1 MNAYVTEVTKSAH
14 LWNVTNPKL
23 KFSALKQ
30 AVSTTLICVA
40 GFIALPAC
48 AQFKIDAGPIRQ
60 NVPAQAPLSM
70 PVPVQAV
77 PATALSTEPAK
88 PRSVDAIAAVVN
100 NEVITR
106 NDLAQRAKI
115 VERRIA
121 AQNVAMPPREQ
132 LEKQLLER
140 MISDRAQLQLANDLG
155 IRIDDTLLDRAVAKI
170 AEQNKLSLAQFRTEI
185 ERDGTPFALFREDI
199 RQEITLQRLRE
210 REVDAKIQITEAE
223 VDAYLSSPTGAKA
236 VQEINLAQIM
246 VRIPEN
252 ASAEQIA
259 ERRARAED
267 VMRQLRT
274 GADFGKTAVSFSDAG
289 DALEGGDLGWRNA
302 DRLPQMFVEATAE
315 LKQGELSKVVKSAN
329 GFHILKV
336 VGRRDVAA
344 GEAAGAAAA
353 TVQQTRARHILV
365 KVNQVVSVADARRK
379 LSEVKE
385 RLDNKAAKFEDL
397 AKLYSNDLSAS
408 KGGDL
413 GWVYPGDTVP
423 EFERAMDALKPGE
436 VSAPIESPFGVHL
449 IQVLERKSDDVSKE
463 RQRLVARQAVRERK
477 LDEATQDWARQV
489 RDRAYVEVRADDRS

>member
-1 MNAYVTEVTKSAH
+1 MNLIFNMRAH
-14 LWNVTNPKL
+14 TP
-23 KFSALKQ
+23 SMQKQ
-30 AVSTTLICVA
+30 ALSTILICMAGFTTL
-40 GFIALPAC
+40 PAS
-48 AQFKIDAGPIRQ
+48 AQFKGGARPPGLNAPAS
-60 NVPAQAPLSM
+60 VPFSTPAPAQTAPAAS
-70 PVPVQAV
+70 PSAS
-77 PATALSTEPAK
+77 STQS
-88 PRSVDAIAAVVN
+88 RSVDAIVAVVN

-106 NDLAQRAKI
+106 IDLAQRAKI

-170 AEQNKLSLAQFRTEI
+170 AEQNKLPVAQFRTEI
-185 ERDGTPFALFREDI
+185 ERDGTPFPVFREDI

-210 REVDAKIQITEAE
+210 REVDAKIQITESE

-236 VQEINLAQIM
+236 LQEVNLAQIV

-252 ASAEQIA
+252 ASAEQIT
-259 ERRARAED
+259 ERRARAEE

-274 GADFGKTAVSFSDAG
+274 GADFAKTAVSFSDAS

-302 DRLPQMFVEATAE
+302 DRLPQLFVEATAE

-336 VGRRDVAA
+336 VGRRAVAPGQA
-344 GEAAGAAAA
+344 NGAAV

-379 LSEVKE
+379 LLDVKE
-385 RLDNKAAKFEDL
+385 RLDNKASKFEDL

-423 EFERAMDALKPGE
+423 EFEKAMDALKPGE
-436 VSAPIESPFGVHL
+436 VSAPVESPFGVHL
-449 IQVLERKSDDVSKE
+449 IEVLERKSDDVSKE

-477 LDEATQDWARQV
+477 LDEATQEWARQV
-489 RDRAYVEVRADDRS
+489 RDRAYVEIRADDRS